1 MGYIE
6 VDALAK
12 INLSLDV
19 LNKRG
24 DGYHQLRMIMQTVE
38 LHDTVH
44 IESTDMGIR
53 VTCDNSNVPSGME
66 NIAAKAALLITGQ
79 YSIKTG
85 LRIHIEKRIP
95 IAAGLAGGSTDAAA
109 VLRGINELF
118 SMDLTAAELNILAKR
133 VGADVPYCVKGGT
146 MLAEGIGEILKP
158 INPQFSGY
166 EMVLLKPKIDVS
178 TAWVYENLNI
188 GSINE
193 RPDTDMLLTAI
204 KEGNLNKLSAN
215 MKNVLETVT
224 IPNYPIVQRAKD
236 RLMELGALGSMM
248 SGSGPSVF
256 GFFASREAAAKAY
269 DAILDKRWDSYL
281 TRTRKG
287 LVLEYGNN

>member
-281 TRTRKG
+281 TRTR
-287 LVLEYGNN
+287 